1 MQKYTIRKHMQIK
14 AENKEYKHKVK
25 KSIRDTRKLVK
36 KESAREKEDR
46 EFG

>member
-1 MQKYTIRKHMQIK
+1 MQIK
-14 AENKEYKHKVK
+14 TENKEDKHKVK
-25 KSIRDTRKLVK
+25 KKSSIRDTRKLVK

>member
-1 MQKYTIRKHMQIK
+1 MQKYTIRKYMQIK
-14 AENKEYKHKVK
+14 TDNKDKHKVK
-25 KSIRDTRKLVK
+25 KSIRDKRKLVK